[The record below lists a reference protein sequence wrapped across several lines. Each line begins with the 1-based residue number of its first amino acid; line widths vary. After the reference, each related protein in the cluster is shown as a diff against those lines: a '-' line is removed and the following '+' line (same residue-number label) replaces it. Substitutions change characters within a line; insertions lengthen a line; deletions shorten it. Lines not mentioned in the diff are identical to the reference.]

1 MKFFKDSRKNLI
13 YIIAILLLLAGF
25 LAWALLVKPIGFSR
39 PDVKVTAVKA
49 ERMALSQADGSDDD
63 QNSVGKS
70 NSGETKD
77 GEKSDKK
84 SDKEDKKE
92 QEKDKKQEEKPNNSI
107 VLKRARV
114 V

>member
-92 QEKDKKQEEKPNNSI
+92 QERIRNKRRSLTTAL